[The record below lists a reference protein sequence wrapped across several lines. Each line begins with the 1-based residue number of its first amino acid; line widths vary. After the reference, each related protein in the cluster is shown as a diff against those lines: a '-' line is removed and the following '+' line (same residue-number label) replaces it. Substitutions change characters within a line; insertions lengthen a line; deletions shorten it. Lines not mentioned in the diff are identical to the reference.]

1 MRWGDGREAPL
12 CTKYSAQTRRR
23 DIPGGKRMGK
33 NVPGRERHV
42 KRPCGRRGHGHVESL
57 QRLRGWVGAE
67 VKSEGEYSLE
77 GRMGLKG

>member
-1 MRWGDGREAPL
+1 
-12 CTKYSAQTRRR
+12 
-23 DIPGGKRMGK
+23 MGK